1 MSHAFDYQIR
11 PAAENA
17 LLLTFSRADTV
28 KPGLMDFLPLL
39 QTLIPQVETAFSEHL
54 QELVPSYHSL
64 LLVFDLQQIGYAEA
78 THLLEALASELQ
90 QTPSLA
96 DFHPSVQGYIHRIPV
111 CYDERFGL
119 DLVTLSE
126 QKSLSI
132 DEIIQ
137 LHSQR
142 HYQVCATG
150 FAPAFAYLGEVDER
164 LAAPRHASPRLKI
177 PAGSVGIADR
187 QTAIYPKDSP
197 AGWQI
202 LGRTPVDLSLANPDN
217 LTRFR
222 IGDQVVFEPIDYDR
236 FLAIQNGE
244 TA

>member
-1 MSHAFDYQIR
+1 MNRAFNYQIR

-17 LLLTFSRADTV
+17 LLLTFSRADAA
-28 KPGLMDFLPLL
+28 KPGLMAFLPLL
-39 QTLIPQVETAFSEHL
+39 QTLIPQVEADFEGRI

-64 LLVFDLQQIGYAEA
+64 LLVFDLQQIGHADA
-78 THLLEALASELQ
+78 SALLAGRVSALQ
-90 QTPSLA
+90 QAPSLA
-96 DFHPSVQGYIHRIPV
+96 DFDSAVQGRTHRIPV
-111 CYDERFGL
+111 CYDKRFGL
-119 DLVTLSE
+119 DLGTLAE

-137 LHSQR
+137 LHSQKA
-142 HYQVCATG
+142 YQVCATG

-164 LAAPRHASPRLKI
+164 LATPRHASPRLKI
-177 PAGSVGIADR
+177 PAGSVGIADQ

-202 LGRTPVDLSLANPDN
+202 LGRTPLDLSLANPDN

-222 IGDQVVFEPIDYDR
+222 IGDQVIFEPIDYPR

-244 TA
+244 IA

>member
-1 MSHAFDYQIR
+1 MTFHYQIQ

-17 LLLTFSRADTV
+17 LLLTFTSTSKADA
-28 KPGLMDFLPLL
+28 GLMDFLPVL
-39 QTLIPQVETAFSEHL
+39 QKFIPQVESTFAENL
-54 QELVPSYHSL
+54 RELVPSYHSL
-64 LLVFDLQQIGYAEA
+64 LLVFKNPN
-78 THLLEALASELQ
+78 LASATQQLNDLLIELQ
-90 QTPSLA
+90 QNPTDPSLA
-96 DFHPSVQGYIHRIPV
+96 DFQGQTHTIPV
-111 CYDERFGL
+111 CYDQSFGL
-119 DLVTLSE
+119 DLLTLAE

-137 LHSQR
+137 LHSQQT
-142 HYQVCATG
+142 YQVCAIG

-164 LAAPRHASPRLKI
+164 LASPRHASPRLKI

-187 QTAIYPKDSP
+187 QTAIYPKASP

-202 LGRTPVDLSLANPDN
+202 LGQTPWDLSLTNPDN

-222 IGDQVVFEPIDYDR
+222 VGDQVKFEPISLEA

-244 TA
+244 TL